1 MKNKLAKE
9 HMFFFVLA
17 IGTACTFTLWRALI
31 NNYSVEITHFVGK
44 DIGLL
49 QSVREIPGLLAVTAL
64 VFLLFLREQLFLTI
78 SMIFFGVFVM
88 LTGYLNSKI
97 ALILGTLGMSFGF
110 HYMETIKQSLSY
122 QLLRKEELTKVLG
135 KSGGISALTSLLTF
149 LMIILF
155 WKILGTSYQVMY
167 LFGGGVVI
175 LIAIYMHF
183 SFPKFHVEFEQ
194 DKKPNLKKKYWLY
207 YVLTILS
214 GARRQIFVVFAPFLL
229 VTKFNLKVDQ
239 LVSVFII
246 SQLLLMIISPK
257 IGRLIPKI
265 GERKALIIE
274 YLFLMIIFFCY
285 ANVRTKIQGEIL
297 YILDNLFF
305 GLSFA
310 LTSYFKKIG
319 DPKDM
324 AATSSLSF
332 TLNHT
337 MAVII
342 PVTFG
347 YIWLRD
353 PASVFYLGVGL
364 ALTSLIFSS
373 FIPTNPMMSK
383 ETIFIKQINV

>member
-1 MKNKLAKE
+1 MKTKIPKE
-9 HMFFFVLA
+9 QMFFFILA
-17 IGTACTFTLWRALI
+17 VGTACTFTLWRALI
-31 NNYSVEITHFVGK
+31 NNYSVEVTKFVGK

-49 QSVREIPGLLAVTAL
+49 QSVREVPGLLAVTAL
-64 VFLLFLREQLFLTI
+64 IFLLFLPEQIFLTL
-78 SMIFFGVFVM
+78 SMILFGVFVM
-88 LTGYLNSKI
+88 LTGFLDSKV

-122 QLLRKEELTKVLG
+122 QLLKKEDLTRVLG
-135 KSGGISALTSLLTF
+135 KSGGISAFTSLITF
-149 LMIILF
+149 LAIIFF
-155 WKILGTSYQVMY
+155 WKFLGISYQTMY
-167 LFGGGVVI
+167 LVGGGFII
-175 LIAIYMHF
+175 LIAIYMHLY
-183 SFPKFHVEFEQ
+183 FPKFHVEFEQ
-194 DKKPNLKKKYWLY
+194 DKKAILKKKYWLY

-229 VTKFNLKVDQ
+229 VTKFNLKIDQ

-246 SQLLLMIISPK
+246 SQLLLIIISPK
-257 IGRLIPKI
+257 IGKLIPKI
-265 GERKALIIE
+265 GEKTALIIE

-310 LTSYFKKIG
+310 LSSYFKKIG

-342 PVTFG
+342 PVVFG
-347 YIWLRD
+347 YIWLKN
-353 PASVFYLGVGL
+353 PSSVFYLGVGL
-364 ALTSLIFSS
+364 ALISLIFST
-373 FIPTNPMMSK
+373 FIPKNPIISK
-383 ETIFIKQINV
+383 ETIFVR